1 MTAILAM
8 PIVIAAMAL
17 VPALMIC
24 PFLTAAHQRQVIR
37 LLAGLRDWTAALVTF
52 GDASSEGR
60 RPP

>member
-1 MTAILAM
+1 M